1 MANLYDLKRFDLN
14 LLVIFE
20 CIYQHLSISKAAEML
35 FITPSAVS
43 QSLQRLRTQLND
55 PLFVRSGKGITPTTV
70 ATNLHQHLSKNLN
83 QLEQTINMMGS
94 VELEIKFVIYGPEL
108 NFTPRLADFM
118 NALLAEPDLQI
129 EYHDFATT
137 SDSGENL
144 LHYRK
149 ADIIFTTTAI
159 HNRSLVCEKFLDVK
173 VILVCRE
180 DHPRLGSFA
189 TLEQVL
195 KERFTH
201 YDVQDPWIKQYQ
213 YDTDTRWAER
223 KFAFRSS
230 SFISIINAIHK
241 TDLIGLMPYSY
252 FTMLKDSLRLKE
264 VVLSTPLPEISI
276 YTLYNRASLN
286 SELFTRIIEK
296 LLPGPSGEN

>member
-94 VELEIKFVIYGPEL
+94 VELEKKVCDLRPRAQFYS
-108 NFTPRLADFM
+108 RLADFM

-137 SDSGENL
+137 Q
-144 LHYRK
+144 R
-149 ADIIFTTTAI
+149 
-159 HNRSLVCEKFLDVK
+159 
-173 VILVCRE
+173 
-180 DHPRLGSFA
+180 
-189 TLEQVL
+189 
-195 KERFTH
+195 
-201 YDVQDPWIKQYQ
+201 
-213 YDTDTRWAER
+213 
-223 KFAFRSS
+223 
-230 SFISIINAIHK
+230 
-241 TDLIGLMPYSY
+241 
-252 FTMLKDSLRLKE
+252 
-264 VVLSTPLPEISI
+264 
-276 YTLYNRASLN
+276 
-286 SELFTRIIEK
+286 
-296 LLPGPSGEN
+296 

>member
-55 PLFVRSGKGITPTTV
+55 PLFVRSGKGISPTTV
-70 ATNLHQHLSKNLN
+70 ATNLHQHLSANLN
-83 QLEQTINMMGS
+83 QLEQTINMMGN
-94 VELEIKFVIYGPEL
+94 VELEKKFVIYGPEF

-149 ADIIFTTTAI
+149 ADIIFTTTPI
-159 HNRSLVCEKFLDVK
+159 HNRSFVCEKFLDVRML
-173 VILVCRE
+173 LVCRE
-180 DHPRLGSFA
+180 DHPRLGDFA
-189 TLEQVL
+189 TLDDVL
-195 KERFTH
+195 KERFIR

-213 YDTDTRWAER
+213 YDSDTLLAER

-230 SFISIINAIHK
+230 SCISLINAISK
-241 TDLIGLMPYSY
+241 TDLVGILPYSY
-252 FTMLKDSLRLKE
+252 FCMLKDSLRLKE
-264 VVLSTPLPEISI
+264 IVLSTPLPSLSV

-286 SELFTRIIEK
+286 SQLFTRIIGK
-296 LLPGPSGEN
+296 LSSNSPEAS

>member
-70 ATNLHQHLSKNLN
+70 AANLHQHLSKNLN
-83 QLEQTINMMGS
+83 QLEQTINMMGNI
-94 VELEIKFVIYGPEL
+94 ELEKKFVIYGPEL

-118 NALLAEPDLQI
+118 NALLAEPDLHI

-137 SDSGENL
+137 GESAENL

-149 ADIIFTTTAI
+149 ADVIFTTTAI
-159 HNRSLVCEKFLDVK
+159 HNRSFVCEKFLDVR
-173 VILVCRE
+173 VVLVCRE
-180 DHPRLGSFA
+180 DHPRLGNHA
-189 TLEQVL
+189 TLDEIL

-213 YDTDTRWAER
+213 YDTDNIWNER

-241 TDLIGLMPYSY
+241 TDLIGIMPYSY
-252 FTMLKDSLRLKE
+252 FAMLKDSLRLKE
-264 VVLSTPLPEISI
+264 VVISTPLPEVSV

-286 SELFTRIIEK
+286 SELFTRIISK
-296 LLPGPSGEN
+296 LSAK